1 MKLKPAKHLKWPGNL
16 LSIIFEKEIKYPI
29 TNERTALIENVIKE
43 TMNVREAD
51 VLFMYYKD
59 ALTSAKIG
67 EKYNVTSVRIRQIL
81 YKAIRKMRVPNRLKL
96 FFPQGFEDYDK
107 QGTFAT
113 LEEMEEANKTRE
125 VENKQKDVEV

>member
-1 MKLKPAKHLKWPGNL
+1 MIIMKLKPAKHLKWPGNL

-43 TMNVREAD
+43 TMNVREAA

-59 ALTSAKIG
+59 ALTSGKIG
-67 EKYNVTSVRIRQIL
+67 EKYDVTSVRIRQIL

-107 QGTFAT
+107 QGTFTT

-125 VENKQKDVEV
+125 VENK

>member
-43 TMNVREAD
+43 TMNVREAA

-59 ALTSAKIG
+59 ALTSGKIG
-67 EKYNVTSVRIRQIL
+67 EKYDVTSVRIRQIL

-107 QGTFAT
+107 QGTFTT

-125 VENKQKDVEV
+125 VENK

>member
-43 TMNVREAD
+43 TMNVREAA

-59 ALTSAKIG
+59 ALTSGKIG
-67 EKYNVTSVRIRQIL
+67 EKYDVTSVRIRQIL
-81 YKAIRKMRVPNRLKL
+81 YKAGRSNR
-96 FFPQGFEDYDK
+96 
-107 QGTFAT
+107 
-113 LEEMEEANKTRE
+113 TRG
-125 VENKQKDVEV
+125 